1 MEISQKEL
9 LLKKLKECCKGV
21 DEFCRNLEA
30 SKTDFPKLFKNFKK
44 FCECTKEYSNKISN
58 IARDIPNENTFAG
71 AFSNVV
77 RNMILSIYSIFSDI
91 SKIFENLNLEYNK
104 KDYEELFKTLN
115 STYLK
120 YQRSGLNVL
129 DFNTNYNN
137 YIEEY
142 EKYLMK
148 DVIMLD
154 KNDKYKEIIKEDFRK
169 TIVST
174 YNKSVSDTKN
184 ELSYLLNLE
193 NSINGEF
200 KNICGNF
207 LDNMK
212 KAIENLKNYYEL
224 GNSSFIRINEEIKNF
239 KENMKFKNYKYP
251 LLSLKIYLNN
261 HGQIKTENYL
271 EKNKGITLETI
282 EKIIENLK
290 NNKIEINDEDLENFE
305 KEKAKKI
312 FREKCSLLT
321 SSDKTIEE
329 IDKDKIIKYITKE
342 GEYPNLFLTE
352 LTRARVSDNLVIHN
366 DNTFNFFSEII
377 TIINDIAVKRDNY
390 ELFQINKNIGITFFK
405 IDNKKKIYLNYS
417 FKNNEKLNSLDFWL
431 KYASYFIRIEEKKR
445 KYKKPLYLIISDSA
459 RDMIDSGF
467 DLKFMNDFIEA
478 AIERFNISQQEKDN
492 IKKNKKEFLDAYA
505 IKKK

>member
-9 LLKKLKECCKGV
+9 PLKKLKECCKGV
-21 DEFCRNLEA
+21 DEFCRNLGA
-30 SKTDFPKLFKNFKK
+30 SKTDFPKLFKNLKK

-58 IARDIPNENTFAG
+58 IASDIPNENTFAG

-91 SKIFENLNLEYNK
+91 SKIIENLNLEYNK

-115 STYLK
+115 STYLN
-120 YQRSGLNVL
+120 YQHSGLNVL

-154 KNDKYKEIIKEDFRK
+154 KNDKYKEIIKEDFRR

-174 YNKSVSDTKN
+174 YNKSVSNTKI
-184 ELSYLLNLE
+184 ELSNLFNLE

-239 KENMKFKNYKYP
+239 KENMKFKNNKYP

-261 HGQIKTENYL
+261 NDQIKTENYL

-321 SSDKTIEE
+321 SDKTIEE
-329 IDKDKIIKYITKE
+329 IDKDKIIKYIKKE
-342 GEYPNLFLTE
+342 GEYPRLFLTE
-352 LTRARVSDNLVIHN
+352 LNQTRTKTYLISN
-366 DNTFNFFSEII
+366 DDTFNFFGEII
-377 TIINDIAVKRDNY
+377 TIINDVAVKRDNY
-390 ELFQINKNIGITFFK
+390 ELFQNNKNMGVTFYK
-405 IDNKKKIYLNYS
+405 IDDNNKKIYLNYS
-417 FKNNEKLNSLDFWL
+417 FKNNEKLKSLDFWL
-431 KYASYFIRIEEKKR
+431 KYASYFIRIEEKK
-445 KYKKPLYLIISDSA
+445 
-459 RDMIDSGF
+459 
-467 DLKFMNDFIEA
+467 
-478 AIERFNISQQEKDN
+478 
-492 IKKNKKEFLDAYA
+492 KNKQNLYT
-505 IKKK
+505 

>member
-1 MEISQKEL
+1 MEISKKISLEEYCKGVEQFYNNLKKSVPYFDKLKKNVNDFCKYSTEYSKKIL
-9 LLKKLKECCKGV
+9 EIGNNIPNDNSFAGGFCNIVRNMIFSICIFFSDTIPKITNEIKINNPPNFKKLKEDLNTIYSRYKSSGQNV
-21 DEFCRNLEA
+21 IDDNTKYNQYIEKYENYLLEDEITFA
-30 SKTDFPKLFKNFKK
+30 KNDINKNDIK
-44 FCECTKEYSNKISN
+44 ESYLKQRVRIYNQYVSQTKEELNKLLELAN
-58 IARDIPNENTFAG
+58 P
-71 AFSNVV
+71 
-77 RNMILSIYSIFSDI
+77 FSD
-91 SKIFENLNLEYNK
+91 
-104 KDYEELFKTLN
+104 
-115 STYLK
+115 
-120 YQRSGLNVL
+120 GC
-129 DFNTNYNN
+129 
-137 YIEEY
+137 
-142 EKYLMK
+142 
-148 DVIMLD
+148 
-154 KNDKYKEIIKEDFRK
+154 
-169 TIVST
+169 
-174 YNKSVSDTKN
+174 
-184 ELSYLLNLE
+184 
-193 NSINGEF
+193 
-200 KNICGNF
+200 KNICNTF
-207 LDNMK
+207 LVHMK
-212 KAIENLKNYYEL
+212 EAIEKLKKCPEL
-224 GNSSFIRINEEIKNF
+224 ANSSFIRINEEIKNL
-239 KENMKFKNYKYP
+239 KKNMEFKNYKYP

-342 GEYPNLFLTE
+342 GEYPSLFLAE
-352 LTRARVSDNLVIHN
+352 LNETRDKNLISN
-366 DNTFNFFSEII
+366 DDTFNFFSEII

-390 ELFQINKNIGITFFK
+390 ELFQNNKNIGITFFK
-405 IDNKKKIYLNYS
+405 IDDNNKKKIYLNYS

-492 IKKNKKEFLDAYA
+492 IKKNMKEFLDTYTL
-505 IKKK
+505 

>member
-1 MEISQKEL
+1 MEISKKISLEEYCKGVEQFYNNLKKSVPYFDKLKKNVNDFCKYSTEYSKKIL
-9 LLKKLKECCKGV
+9 EIGNNIPNDNSFAGGFCNIVRNMIFSICIFFSDTIPKITNEIKINNPPNFKKLKEDLNTIYSRYKSSGQNV
-21 DEFCRNLEA
+21 IDDNTKYNQYIEKYENYLLEDEITFA
-30 SKTDFPKLFKNFKK
+30 KNDINKNDIK
-44 FCECTKEYSNKISN
+44 ESYLKPRVRIYNQYVSQTKEELNKLLELAN
-58 IARDIPNENTFAG
+58 P
-71 AFSNVV
+71 
-77 RNMILSIYSIFSDI
+77 FSD
-91 SKIFENLNLEYNK
+91 
-104 KDYEELFKTLN
+104 
-115 STYLK
+115 
-120 YQRSGLNVL
+120 GC
-129 DFNTNYNN
+129 
-137 YIEEY
+137 
-142 EKYLMK
+142 
-148 DVIMLD
+148 
-154 KNDKYKEIIKEDFRK
+154 
-169 TIVST
+169 
-174 YNKSVSDTKN
+174 
-184 ELSYLLNLE
+184 
-193 NSINGEF
+193 
-200 KNICGNF
+200 KNICNTF
-207 LDNMK
+207 LVHMK
-212 KAIENLKNYYEL
+212 EAIEKLKKCPEL
-224 GNSSFIRINEEIKNF
+224 ANSSFIRINEEIKNL
-239 KENMKFKNYKYP
+239 KKNMEFKNYKYP
-251 LLSLKIYLNN
+251 LLSLKIYNN
-261 HGQIKTENYL
+261 DQIKTENYL

-431 KYASYFIRIEEKKR
+431 KYASYFIGIEEKKR
-445 KYKKPLYLIISDSA
+445 KHIKPLYLIILDSA